1 MTRRNWRTVNP
12 RSLREAIELC
22 KDYALE
28 KHRRSVEQI
37 AELAGEESRWTVY
50 GWLRDGSI
58 PGKKIKTFQHAC
70 GCDFITRWL
79 AHSSGM
85 LLITMPHGSPVEVD
99 DVHRLQGTLNSAVS
113 ALLGFA
119 TGKMDAG
126 QVGSEITSAMEAL
139 AWHRENAARS
149 KQPELDLDNHE

>member
-12 RSLREAIELC
+12 RSLREAMELC
-22 KDYALE
+22 KDYAQE
-28 KHRRSVEQI
+28 KHNRSVERI
-37 AELAGEESRWTVY
+37 AELAGEESHWTVY

-58 PGKKIKTFQHAC
+58 PGKKLHAFQHAC

-85 LLITMPHGSPVEVD
+85 LLVPMPAGRRSDVD
-99 DVHRLQGTLNSAVS
+99 DVLRLQGTLNSAVT

-119 TGKMDAG
+119 SGQMDAD
-126 QVGSEITSAMEAL
+126 QVGGEINTAMEAL

-149 KQPELDLDNHE
+149 HQPQLDLQKP